1 MMKSDVFGDE
11 KSSMKSGENIFGDF
25 FGNQEKYGRLGA
37 GI

>member
-1 MMKSDVFGDE
+1 
-11 KSSMKSGENIFGDF
+11 MKSGENIFGDF